1 MVLNLKFKYVC
12 QTSQLFPAI
21 GREIFPS
28 AAIPKKRSV
37 GIHSSS
43 TKINIFT
50 VFHKVFYH
58 FYNIMAI
65 YRLYTSIKV
74 RICSTK
80 TQRTGM
86 IEVPSK
92 IIYQAPK
99 A

>member
-1 MVLNLKFKYVC
+1 MYARPLNFFQPLVVRF
-12 QTSQLFPAI
+12 FPLQP
-21 GREIFPS
+21 F
-28 AAIPKKRSV
+28 PKKDLLEYTAV
-37 GIHSSS
+37 VPKL
-43 TKINIFT
+43 TFFT

-65 YRLYTSIKV
+65 YRLHTSIKV

-92 IIYQAPK
+92 IIYQVPK